1 VRRTGAVID
10 SQLYKRLAEDQPGTD
25 RWLKLNAA
33 FGAIVAVGLVAMAV
47 IGSADSGVVDQAGSR
62 SSTAKASSA
71 AIRVQ
76 ASAASP
82 PAAHGR

>member
-1 VRRTGAVID
+1 
-10 SQLYKRLAEDQPGTD
+10 
-25 RWLKLNAA
+25 
-33 FGAIVAVGLVAMAV
+33 MAV